1 MINSMDSPHKPS
13 ISKERILI
21 LEEERYVRLIL
32 KTLLEGENYSVITV
46 KTIEEAVKNFLE
58 SEISGLISEYWI
70 NQTCSLQAIRDL
82 KKRFPEL
89 YVMMLTNEEVQ
100 ENSYREIINAGVDD
114 LFQKPFP
121 GEKILVHLKKGLRQR
136 EILLRKS
143 RIEQEFYR
151 IKRKWYFQLA
161 AATRER
167 RSVRRKNVLVINH

>member
-1 MINSMDSPHKPS
+1 MNSLHKTS
-13 ISKERILI
+13 TQKEKILI
-21 LEEERYVRLIL
+21 LEEERYVQLVL
-32 KTLLEGENYSVITV
+32 KTLLEGENYIVITA

-58 SEISGLISEYWI
+58 SEISGLITEYWI
-70 NQTCSLQAIRDL
+70 HQTCTLEAIRDL

-100 ENSYREIINAGVDD
+100 ENRYREMINVGVDD
-114 LFQKPFP
+114 LFQKPFSS
-121 GEKILVHLKKGLRQR
+121 EKILVHLKKGLRQR
-136 EILLRKS
+136 EVLLRKN

-167 RSVRRKNVLVINH
+167 RSVR

>member
-1 MINSMDSPHKPS
+1 MNPLHKTSSP
-13 ISKERILI
+13 KEKILI
-21 LEEERYVRLIL
+21 LEEERYVRLVL
-32 KTLLEGENYSVITV
+32 KNLLEGENYIVITV

-58 SEISGLISEYWI
+58 SEISGLITEYWI
-70 NQTCSLQAIRDL
+70 HETCSLEAIRDL

-89 YVMMLTNEEVQ
+89 YVMMLTHDEVQ
-100 ENSYREIINAGVDD
+100 ENRYREIINAGVDD

-121 GEKILVHLKKGLRQR
+121 SEKILVHLKKGLRQR
-136 EILLRKS
+136 EILLRKN

-167 RSVRRKNVLVINH
+167 GSVR

>member
-1 MINSMDSPHKPS
+1 MLKPMNSLHKTSAP
-13 ISKERILI
+13 KEKILI
-21 LEEERYVRLIL
+21 LEEERYVRLVL
-32 KTLLEGENYSVITV
+32 KNLLEGENYIVITV

-58 SEISGLISEYWI
+58 SEISGLITEYWI
-70 NQTCSLQAIRDL
+70 HETCSLEAIRDL

-89 YVMMLTNEEVQ
+89 YVMMLTHDEVQ
-100 ENSYREIINAGVDD
+100 ENRYREIINAGVDD

-121 GEKILVHLKKGLRQR
+121 SEKILVHLKKGLRQR
-136 EILLRKS
+136 EILLRKN

-167 RSVRRKNVLVINH
+167 GSVR

>member
-1 MINSMDSPHKPS
+1 MLKPMNSLHKTSAP
-13 ISKERILI
+13 KEKILI
-21 LEEERYVRLIL
+21 LEEERYVRLVL
-32 KTLLEGENYSVITV
+32 KNLLEGENYIVITV

-58 SEISGLISEYWI
+58 SEISGLITEYWI
-70 NQTCSLQAIRDL
+70 HETCSLEAIRDL

-89 YVMMLTNEEVQ
+89 YVMMLTHDEVQ
-100 ENSYREIINAGVDD
+100 ENRYREIINAGVDD

-121 GEKILVHLKKGLRQR
+121 SEKILVHLKKGLRQR
-136 EILLRKS
+136 EILLRKN

-167 RSVRRKNVLVINH
+167 RSVR

>member
-1 MINSMDSPHKPS
+1 MNSLYKTSMP
-13 ISKERILI
+13 KEKILI
-21 LEEERYVRLIL
+21 LEEERYVRLVL
-32 KTLLEGENYSVITV
+32 KTLLEGENYIVITV
-46 KTIEEAVKNFLE
+46 KTIEEAVKNFFE
-58 SEISGLISEYWI
+58 SEISGLITEYWI

-136 EILLRKS
+136 EILLRKN

-151 IKRKWYFQLA
+151 IKRKRYFQLA

-167 RSVRRKNVLVINH
+167 RSVRRKNLLVINH